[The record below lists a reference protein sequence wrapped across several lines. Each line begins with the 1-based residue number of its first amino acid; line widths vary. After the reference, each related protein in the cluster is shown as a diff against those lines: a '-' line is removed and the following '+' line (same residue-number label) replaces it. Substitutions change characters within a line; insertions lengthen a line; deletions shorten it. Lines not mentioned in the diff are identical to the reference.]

1 MQLLPHNEK
10 GELRFFFAKTV
21 LYDKIELKAIARST
35 WQPLPGLLP
44 CHPHTLVKSLQLIW
58 SSDTRIGNIFR
69 HRWLLRRLGACKI
82 NFKCVSMTYKELGSF
97 FKTLRPGQSGRHFA
111 DDIFQFIVLNENI
124 WTAINNM
131 LLNFVPKDP
140 INNIPLSELMMSLVS
155 R

>member
-10 GELRFFFAKTV
+10 GELRFFVAKTV

-82 NFKCVSMTYKELGSF
+82 NFKCVSMTYKELEVFLIHWDRDKVADISQIF
-97 FKTLRPGQSGRHFA
+97 FNSLFWMKIYELRLMICYWILFRKIQLTISHC
-111 DDIFQFIVLNENI
+111 LN
-124 WTAINNM
+124 
-131 LLNFVPKDP
+131 
-140 INNIPLSELMMSLVS
+140 
-155 R
+155 